1 MKTYTKYIL
10 SCVAVTTMAL
20 AINSAHNT
28 SVKTADL
35 KDPSSFS
42 FNAKSNDFAMHQ
54 PGTGTVTKVAFD
66 GAGIRS
72 KFGNS
77 IDFGSSDSFPLNQ
90 KFDGFFAFQPGFGTL
105 TTMWFASH
113 STQDKFSKAADFND
127 LNTFPP
133 DTKFDNF
140 SEFKFGFGTF
150 LFVNEKG
157 KLVKRFFRGEFAN
170 FFFVP
175 LNDHKFE
182 VKVVAKGGFNKGF
195 PGSVR
200 PFALGFQIPKDRHF
214 SEFGIS
220 VRDLNTG
227 KRGFQKFEVF
237 DSFRNRN

>member
-170 FFFVP
+170 FFCPVGWQLFGQVSRGNP
-175 LNDHKFE
+175 AERCSKPIQGPGENPSYQPGHK
-182 VKVVAKGGFNKGF
+182 N
-195 PGSVR
+195 
-200 PFALGFQIPKDRHF
+200 RH
-214 SEFGIS
+214 
-220 VRDLNTG
+220 
-227 KRGFQKFEVF
+227 QKH
-237 DSFRNRN
+237 